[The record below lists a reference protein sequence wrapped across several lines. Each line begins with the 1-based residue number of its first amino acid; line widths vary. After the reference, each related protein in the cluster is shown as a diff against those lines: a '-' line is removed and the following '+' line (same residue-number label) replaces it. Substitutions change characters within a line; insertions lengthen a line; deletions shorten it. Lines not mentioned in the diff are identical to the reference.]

1 MPTAHTI
8 RQSTARI
15 DAVAK
20 VTGAALYP
28 GDLVM
33 GSMAHMKILFARR
46 PHARIRRIDTSKVEQ
61 APGVIAVF
69 TATDVPVNE
78 YGLIINDQPVLCGPG
93 LTPLPPSPD
102 ETRQERGEE
111 PGEGGEVVRFVGDQ
125 VALVVAETEKQAAHA
140 LELIEVEYEDLPVV
154 TDPRE
159 AMKESAPQLHPG
171 YPHNILNHYRIRK
184 GDVDAAWAKCD
195 VIVEGEYHTP
205 AQEHAY
211 LQPEAG
217 LAYVDH
223 EGRVTVQ
230 VAGQWTH
237 EDQQQIA
244 HALDLPME
252 QVRVIYPAIGGAFG
266 GREDMSVQ
274 IVLAL
279 AAWRLHQRGIRRP
292 VKIVWSREESIIGH
306 HKRHPMILKCK
317 WGARQDGKLL
327 AAEIRL
333 ISDAGAYAYTS
344 TKVQGNATLMCAG
357 AYEIPN
363 VKVDSYSVYTNNI
376 PNGAFRGFGGP
387 QGLYAAEMQID
398 KLAEALGMDPVEIR
412 LKNVLRDG
420 SILSVGTPLP
430 PGVSLLQVVERCA
443 VESGWTRVEKDGE
456 ARWRRPQRASSRDPH
471 KKYGIGFACGFK
483 NVGFSFGFPE
493 KCAAR
498 IELRGATEIEEA
510 IVYHAGADVG
520 QGAHT
525 VMIQMA
531 AEALGLPVERIRLV
545 ASDTA
550 TSGNSGSAS
559 ASRITFMAGKSI
571 QGAAELALQKWRDE
585 ERPAMA
591 EYTWFA
597 PKTTPYDPQT
607 GKSEPNFAYGY
618 VAETV
623 EVEVDTETGHVRV
636 LNVWVVDD
644 VGKAINPKLVQGQIE
659 GAIVQ
664 AQGYAILENFQQK
677 NGQVLTPYLSNYLIP
692 TVLDVP
698 QEVRS
703 ILVEEPDPLG
713 PWGARGMAEM
723 PYLPFAPAVCAAV
736 RDAIGIWFN
745 EFPLTPDR
753 VLKAIKQKK
762 RG

>member
-1 MPTAHTI
+1 MPKMNSI
-8 RQSTARI
+8 GQSILRT

-20 VTGAALYP
+20 VTGATLYP

-33 GSMAHMKILFARR
+33 EDMAHAKILFARR
-46 PHARIRRIDTSKVEQ
+46 PHARIRRIDTSQAEQ

-69 TATDVPVNE
+69 TSKDVPVNE
-78 YGLIINDQPVLCGPG
+78 YGLIINDQPVLCGP
-93 LTPLPPSPD
+93 PPSPLSSSD
-102 ETRQERGEE
+102 EERGEW
-111 PGEGGEVVRFVGDQ
+111 PGVGGDVVRFVGDQ

-140 LELIEVEYEDLPVV
+140 LELIEVDYEDLPIV
-154 TDPRE
+154 TDPRA
-159 AMKESAPQLHPG
+159 AMKEDAPQLHPDK
-171 YPHNILNHYRIRK
+171 PHNILNHYRIRK
-184 GDVDAAWAKCD
+184 GDTGAAWSQCD

-205 AQEHAY
+205 PQEHAF

-217 LAYVDH
+217 LAYIDD

-244 HALDLPME
+244 HALGLPTE

-279 AAWRLHQRGIRRP
+279 AAWRLSQRGIRRP
-292 VKIVWSREESIIGH
+292 LKIVWSREESIIGH
-306 HKRHPMILKCK
+306 HKRHPMILKAR
-317 WGARQDGKLL
+317 WGARQDGRLL
-327 AAEIRL
+327 AAEVRV

-344 TKVQGNATLMCAG
+344 TKVQGNATLTCTG
-357 AYEIPN
+357 PYEIPN
-363 VKVDSYSVYTNNI
+363 VKVDTYSVYTNNI

-387 QGLYAAEMQID
+387 QGLYAAEMQMD
-398 KLAEALGMDPVEIR
+398 KLAQALGMDAVEIR
-412 LKNVLRDG
+412 MKNVLRDG
-420 SILSVGTPLP
+420 SLLSVGTSLP
-430 PGVSLLQVVERCA
+430 TGVSLTQVVEKCA
-443 VESGWTRVEKDGE
+443 LASGWTKSDTH
-456 ARWRRPQRASSRDPH
+456 WRRPPRASSRDPH
-471 KKYGIGFACGFK
+471 KQYGTGFACGFK

-493 KCAAR
+493 KCTAK
-498 IELRGATEIEEA
+498 IELRGTAEIEEA

-525 VMIQMA
+525 VIHQMA
-531 AEALGLPVERIRLV
+531 AEALGLPVEKVRLV

-550 TSGNSGSAS
+550 TSGDSGSAS
-559 ASRITFMAGKSI
+559 ASRMTFMAGKSI
-571 QGAAELALQKWRDE
+571 RGAAELALQKWADE
-585 ERPAMA
+585 DRPAIGQ
-591 EYTWFA
+591 YTWFA

-607 GKSEPNFAYGY
+607 GHSEPNFAYGY

-636 LNVWVVDD
+636 LRVWVADD
-644 VGKAINPKLVQGQIE
+644 VGQAINPKLIQGQIE

-664 AQGYAILENFQQK
+664 AQGYAIIENFQQK
-677 NGQVLTPYLSNYLIP
+677 DGQVLTPYLSNYLIP

-698 QEVRS
+698 QEVHS
-703 ILVEEPDPLG
+703 ILVEQPDPLG

-736 RDAIGIWFN
+736 HDAIGIWFD

-753 VLKAIKQKK
+753 VLKAIKQKR